1 MTKKMFYTTN
11 SKKWKIADIVCL
23 SNSMLLNM
31 KLSAWKLLR
40 YILILTLC
48 GYSI

>member
-1 MTKKMFYTTN
+1 MTKKILYTIN
-11 SKKWKIADIVCL
+11 SKKWKIVCL

-31 KLSAWKLLR
+31 KRSAWKLLW